1 MYNMLL
7 ISNDSGFLVLSQK
20 FIPYEDPSINLIS
33 EKSIKDALDV
43 LDNDPVDVVIFDH
56 SDGNDI
62 RVLIRG
68 MNRLGKTI
76 PVVMVSKNASKE
88 ILAIALNDG
97 VSAYVDRGTSE
108 PMVYYK
114 ELCQHAILSA
124 ERSRVN
130 WDRSANT
137 RRLEAIVQMAKMSNK
152 DFMEIVNYA
161 LEQAVELTKSEAGFV
176 ARYDSDRRV
185 LRMLAWSKGAMRRCD
200 MTNYPVEFDLD
211 TTGVWGEP
219 VRTGRSVI
227 INNYENDR
235 RLLKKGVPE
244 GHMSLHRLLM
254 IPIFAE
260 YGGVIGTAGVA
271 NKADEYTSS
280 DETQLNLLMNE
291 VFAIFAKR
299 EELKKTS
306 APAQV
311 VREITDV
318 GTAGIAFVTIDMEIA
333 FLNRVAMSILG
344 VESDS
349 QLPIGMDRM
358 TSPQMQTL
366 IDLVNRLR
374 THGGPSV
381 KGGFAARIGDR
392 NRNYSVTVYST
403 AGSED
408 MHPGFT
414 AFMEDV
420 TDYKSM
426 NETATRIREHVS
438 ILEGPVL
445 GSLSESMPVLKGYR
459 GHLPSNVQ
467 SALDRV
473 NEAVSFVGDYR
484 NVGMRPEIW
493 IDLEDAVR
501 SAKNLA
507 VPDGIKVSART
518 NGIKILADPSFPIV
532 FRHLFTNSVV
542 HGNGTRNIDIRCSIT
557 DGNLTVSYE
566 DDGLGIDPE
575 IRNRIFDMVYE
586 GKFGMYLV
594 YNIVTASGFRI
605 RCPEAPGGARF
616 EISIPP
622 SKYSLG

>member
-1 MYNMLL
+1 MYNVLL
-7 ISNDSGFLVLSQK
+7 VSNDSGFTVLSQK
-20 FIPYEDPSINLIS
+20 FMPYEDPSINLLT
-33 EKSIKDALDV
+33 EKTIKGAIDV
-43 LDNDPVDVVIFDH
+43 LDNDPIDVVVFDH
-56 SDGNDI
+56 SETNDI
-62 RVLIRG
+62 RNLIKG

-76 PVVMVSKNASKE
+76 PVIMVAVDASKE
-88 ILAIALNDG
+88 ILAAALNDG
-97 VSAYVDRGTSE
+97 VSAYVDRGASE
-108 PMVYYK
+108 PIVYFK
-114 ELCQHAILSA
+114 ELCQHAIMSA

-130 WDRSANT
+130 WDRNVNS
-137 RRLEAIVQMAKMSNK
+137 RRLEAIVHMAKMSNK
-152 DFMEIVNYA
+152 DFSEIVNYA

-200 MTNYPVEFDLD
+200 MTNYPVEFNLD

-219 VRTGRSVI
+219 VRTGKSIV

-244 GHMSLHRLLM
+244 GHMGLRKLLL
-254 IPIFAE
+254 IPIFAD

-280 DETQLNLLMNE
+280 DEMQLNLLMNE
-291 VFAIFAKR
+291 IFTIFAKR

-306 APAQV
+306 APSQV
-311 VREITDV
+311 IREITDV
-318 GTAGIAFVTIDMEIA
+318 GTSGIAFVTIDMEIA
-333 FLNRVAMSILG
+333 FLNRVAMSVLD

-349 QLPIGMDRM
+349 QLPIGVDQI

-381 KGGFAARIGDR
+381 KGGFTARIGER
-392 NRNYSVTVYST
+392 TRNYSVTVYST

-420 TDYKSM
+420 TDYKNM
-426 NETATRIREHVS
+426 NETATKAREHIS

-445 GSLSESMPVLKGYR
+445 GSLEESVPILKKHR
-459 GHLPSNVQ
+459 GHLPSDVQ
-467 SALDRV
+467 SAIDRT
-473 NEAVSFVGDYR
+473 NEAVSFISDYR
-484 NVGMRPEIW
+484 HVGMRPPIW
-493 IDLEDAVR
+493 IDLEDAIR
-501 SAKNLA
+501 SAGNLA
-507 VPDGIKVSART
+507 VPDGVKISART
-518 NGIKILADPSFPIV
+518 NGIKVLADPSLPTA
-532 FRHLFTNSVV
+532 FRHLFTNSVI
-542 HGNGTRNIDIRCSIT
+542 HGKGTKSIGIRCSIM
-557 DGNLTVSYE
+557 DGNLTIAYE

-575 IRNRIFDMVYE
+575 IRSRIFDMVYE

-594 YNIVTASGFRI
+594 YNIMSASGFKI
-605 RCPEAPGGARF
+605 RCPEAPGGAQF
-616 EISIPP
+616 EISVPP